1 MSRLYTQCILAITT
15 VSTGFLGCEAPVTV
29 EQGPHIQLMPTQPFP
44 PSNASH
50 ADTVDALRGRLLDSY
65 TLYWPLIDSAY
76 QHDQLP
82 YVLNDPLPEL
92 RAFGIGRVAVLL
104 RDGDA
109 TDEELQLVVDRLRDP
124 SPSVRLAAAKL
135 LPEINT
141 PGLAEFVANSLQAE
155 NDPQVIEEELL
166 FFRARP
172 DIKAIRPVIDL
183 LEQNNSAA
191 SETLVVL
198 LQSHDVS
205 LETKSQIV
213 QIAQKVRRKN
223 ESPQLITLVA
233 MLGSDSD
240 KNKLIRLLDH
250 EDDSIKQAVA
260 EGFASSGYAMPLIS
274 RAENVEFY
282 EYALAALQVQ
292 TGIEAFQELLRLYLP
307 ANTTWDNVAF
317 MLATTLDTATLLK
330 ADDMLKRLDKDALR
344 LRIWTAVWEKSSD
357 KSLKAKKAIARKTVP
372 LMISKGDA
380 VGALQLLD
388 VFGEALVDDDLLS
401 LRFSAAI
408 SASAWDA
415 AADARPMPGPWIL
428 AWLTLKETDPT
439 AAAVIRQQITTRFES
454 QLDSN
459 QRKVLGLQQ
468 TEVPENNP

>member
-1 MSRLYTQCILAITT
+1 
-15 VSTGFLGCEAPVTV
+15 
-29 EQGPHIQLMPTQPFP
+29 
-44 PSNASH
+44 
-50 ADTVDALRGRLLDSY
+50 
-65 TLYWPLIDSAY
+65 
-76 QHDQLP
+76 
-82 YVLNDPLPEL
+82 
-92 RAFGIGRVAVLL
+92 
-104 RDGDA
+104 
-109 TDEELQLVVDRLRDP
+109 VVDRLRDP

-292 TGIEAFQELLRLYLP
+292 TGIEAFQELLRLY
-307 ANTTWDNVAF
+307 
-317 MLATTLDTATLLK
+317 
-330 ADDMLKRLDKDALR
+330 
-344 LRIWTAVWEKSSD
+344 
-357 KSLKAKKAIARKTVP
+357 
-372 LMISKGDA
+372 
-380 VGALQLLD
+380 
-388 VFGEALVDDDLLS
+388 
-401 LRFSAAI
+401 
-408 SASAWDA
+408 
-415 AADARPMPGPWIL
+415 
-428 AWLTLKETDPT
+428 
-439 AAAVIRQQITTRFES
+439 
-454 QLDSN
+454 
-459 QRKVLGLQQ
+459 
-468 TEVPENNP
+468 